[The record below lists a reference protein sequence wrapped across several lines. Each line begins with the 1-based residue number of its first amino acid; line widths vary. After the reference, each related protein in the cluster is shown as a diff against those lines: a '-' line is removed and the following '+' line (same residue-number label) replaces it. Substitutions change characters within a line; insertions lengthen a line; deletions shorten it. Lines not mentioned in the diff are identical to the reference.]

1 MHLCAPRPVS
11 GSQTTPGILSHAY
24 LPTPTG
30 ARGPCPPHR
39 APPAHCTEHP
49 CPPHRAD
56 LFTPKGARGPCLSH
70 PCPSHKHPLPTS
82 TGAQGQ
88 AAHPPTPGPPGA
100 CCVRGRHHSPVS
112 KAKVGRAPGA
122 GRSAC
127 GTQAWALQKALCSV
141 SQPQRRKKNEPCI
154 CCLLR
159 GPESGGQQR

>member
-100 CCVRGRHHSPVS
+100 CCVRGRHHSLSLKGKSGQSPRSWEVSLWHPGLGSPKSPVFS
-112 KAKVGRAPGA
+112 FPATTEEKKRA
-122 GRSAC
+122 
-127 GTQAWALQKALCSV
+127 LY
-141 SQPQRRKKNEPCI
+141 
-154 CCLLR
+154 LLPPAR
-159 GPESGGQQR
+159 P